1 VVGLDSGHSD
11 CDPECRTLAA
21 RVRHS
26 QGRVPLMDVPLP
38 RKARIMTDPSKEV
51 RSTYLLVTGVNS
63 WGCQHWFAV
72 CSGVPHAAHRPA
84 VKVLRLGSYTRA
96 CVYMKFPAVL
106 LNRGLPGRP
115 PFASEHRSDCLL
127 IRCIHFAVDVM
138 LTNTEVCTWSYD

>member
-63 WGCQHWFAV
+63 GDANIGSLCAVASPTLHIVPLSKSCVWGAI
-72 CSGVPHAAHRPA
+72 PAHAF
-84 VKVLRLGSYTRA
+84 T
-96 CVYMKFPAVL
+96 
-106 LNRGLPGRP
+106 
-115 PFASEHRSDCLL
+115 
-127 IRCIHFAVDVM
+127 
-138 LTNTEVCTWSYD
+138 